1 MGYKGKVEQLGEQAQ
16 KKAIK
21 LNVEGLSHSAI
32 ADKLNEEF
40 GSDLT
45 VQNINA
51 FLRRNK
57 NKSFQVLKE
66 EKNFDQKLAK
76 TYFSTLNQINALN
89 SELWKFFYE
98 IKKQPELKDKI
109 IKCTKCGRRV
119 VLQMQSYG
127 LLLKTAEQI
136 LKQIE
141 HVDKVMGRI
150 KDKSLTI
157 NYNYVDL
164 SKKLVNVLPQLMHQ
178 AERQGLIKI
187 LKKKRLRELE

>member
-1 MGYKGKVEQLGEQAQ
+1 MVFKGKVEDLGEAAQ
-16 KKAIK
+16 KRALK
-21 LNVEGLSHSAI
+21 LIVEGLSHSAV

-40 GSDLT
+40 SADLT
-45 VQNINA
+45 TENVGQ
-51 FLRRNK
+51 FYRRNK
-57 NKSFQVLKE
+57 NKSFSVLKE
-66 EKNFDQKLAK
+66 ERNFDQKLAK
-76 TYFSTLNQINALN
+76 TYFDTLNQINALN

-98 IKKQPELKDKI
+98 IKKEPELKDKI
-109 IKCTKCGRRV
+109 IKCSKCGRRI

-127 LLLKTAEQI
+127 LLIKTAEQI

-150 KDKSLTI
+150 RDKSLTI

-164 SKKLVNVLPQLMHQ
+164 SKKLIQVIPQLFHD

-187 LKKKRLRELE
+187 IKRKKLKEL

>member
-1 MGYKGKVEQLGEQAQ
+1 MNGKVEQLGESAQ
-16 KKAIK
+16 KMALK
-21 LNVEGLSHSAI
+21 LIVEGLTYSAT

-40 GSDLT
+40 GAELT
-45 VQNINA
+45 PLNVGN
-51 FLRRNK
+51 FYKRNK
-57 NKSFQVLKE
+57 NKSFQVLKDQR
-66 EKNFDQKLAK
+66 NFDQKLAK
-76 TYFSTLNQINALN
+76 TYFDTLNQINNLN

-98 IKKQPELKDKI
+98 IKSQPELKDKI
-109 IKCTKCGRRV
+109 IKCSRCGRRI

-150 KDKSLTI
+150 RDKSLTI

-164 SKKLVNVLPQLMHQ
+164 SKKLINVIPQLFHD
-178 AERQGLIKI
+178 AEKQGLIKI
-187 LKKKRLRELE
+187 VKRRRLKEINDT